1 MDIQSHDIIA
11 YMERLRT
18 TEFLETS
25 PSLTEETRPVPVL
38 YNALRRTIL
47 PGHADLFPKAL
58 TPDIP
63 SPPPV
68 TETPKKERVVD
79 KFFHWYFDR
88 FPPTEREINF
98 YKAAGV
104 KIFKF
109 FVPNN
114 GQLINKIF
122 KTPRLDTQS
131 KEALE
136 RRIEQTKYGER
147 MHLTWV
153 PPILAAGIGV
163 SIAFPLLSPLTLL
176 ATAAAEVGINGYPIM
191 LQRYNRL
198 MATEKL
204 NALDA
209 KYTIN

>member
-1 MDIQSHDIIA
+1 
-11 YMERLRT
+11 MERLRT
-18 TEFLETS
+18 TEFLEKSPPISRESIPIPTS
-25 PSLTEETRPVPVL
+25 YSM
-38 YNALRRTIL
+38 LRRTIL
-47 PGHADLFPKAL
+47 PSREGMFGDTSLPEA
-58 TPDIP
+58 TSV
-63 SPPPV
+63 SPV
-68 TETPKKERVVD
+68 VETPKKERMVD
-79 KFFHWYFDR
+79 KFFNWYFDR

-114 GQLINKIF
+114 GQLVNKIF

-131 KEALE
+131 KGALE

-176 ATAAAEVGINGYPIM
+176 ITAAAEVGINGYPIM

-198 MATEKL
+198 LATQKL

-209 KYTIN
+209 KQ